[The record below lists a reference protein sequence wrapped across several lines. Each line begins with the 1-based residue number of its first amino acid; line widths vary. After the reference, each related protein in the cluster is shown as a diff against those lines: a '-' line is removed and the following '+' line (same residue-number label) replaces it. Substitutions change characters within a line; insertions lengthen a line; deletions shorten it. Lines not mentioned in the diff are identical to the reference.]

1 MSNLRY
7 FTSPYNFISQE
18 NRKVKIYDTTL
29 RDGEQTP
36 GVKFTKEQKVE
47 IARKLDEVGVH
58 AIEAGFPVIS
68 PYDEDAVRAVASERL
83 NADVLCL
90 CRSKQK
96 DIDAAIRADVDG
108 IIIFL
113 AVSDLHLKYKLKTDL
128 SIAVNQAATS
138 VEYAKDHGFFVQL
151 SAEDATRTSLNSLV
165 TLYTA
170 AKENGADR
178 LGIADTTG
186 CIRPKGMAYLVESI
200 RKTFD
205 IELSVH
211 CHDDFGL
218 AVANSL
224 AAYEAGIDAISVSV
238 NGIGERCGNAALEEV
253 VMALYALYGVDLQ
266 LRTEMLHEL
275 SVMVSKYSGVPIPIN
290 KAIVGDN
297 AFRHESGIHVAAV
310 MKHPFTY
317 ESYDPQLVGQDRKLV
332 FGRHSGTESVKEK
345 LTACGLQMTDEELA
359 DIVKRLKNLPIG
371 SELIDNGGLI
381 EFAKKVLAERKKFD
395 EWS

>member
-1 MSNLRY
+1 MRY
-7 FTSPYNFISQE
+7 FTSPYNFIHQE

-68 PYDEDAVRAVASERL
+68 PYDEDAVRAVSSERL
-83 NADVLCL
+83 NADILCL

-96 DIDAAIRADVDG
+96 DIDAALRADVDG
-108 IIIFL
+108 VIIFL
-113 AVSDLHLKYKLKTDL
+113 AVSDLHLKYKLKMDL
-128 SIAVNQAATS
+128 AMAISQASAS
-138 VEYAKDHGFFVQL
+138 VEYAKDHGLFVQL
-151 SAEDATRTSLNSLV
+151 SAEDATRTSLNSLIA
-165 TLYTA
+165 LYTA
-170 AKENGADR
+170 AKERGADR

-186 CIRPKGMAYLVESI
+186 CIRPKGMAYLVQSI
-200 RKTFD
+200 RKLFD
-205 IELSVH
+205 LELSVH

-253 VMALYALYGVDLQ
+253 VMALYALYGVDLE
-266 LRTEMLHEL
+266 LRTELLCEL
-275 SVMVSKYSGVPIPIN
+275 SLMVSRFSGVPIPVN
-290 KAIVGDN
+290 KAVVGAN

-317 ESYDPQLVGQDRKLV
+317 EAYDPQLVGQERKLV
-332 FGRHSGTESVKEK
+332 FGRHSGTESVREK
-345 LTACGLQMTDEELA
+345 LAACGMQVTEEELA
-359 DIVKRLKNLPIG
+359 EIVKRLKTLPIG

-381 EFAKKVLAERKKFD
+381 NFAKRVLAERARD
-395 EWS
+395 G

>member
-7 FTSPYNFISQE
+7 FTSPYNFIFQE

-96 DIDAAIRADVDG
+96 DIDAAIRTDVDG
-108 IIIFL
+108 VIIFL
-113 AVSDLHLKYKLKTDL
+113 AVSDLHLKYKLKSDL
-128 SIAVNQAATS
+128 STAVNQAATS

-165 TLYTA
+165 TLYTT
-170 AKENGADR
+170 AKQNGADR

-186 CIRPKGMAYLVESI
+186 CIRPKGMAYLVEAI
-200 RKTFD
+200 RKSFD

-317 ESYDPQLVGQDRKLV
+317 ESYAPQLVGQDRKLV

-345 LTACGLQMTDEELA
+345 LTACGLQLTDEELA

-381 EFAKKVLAERKKFD
+381 NFTNKVLAERKKFD
-395 EWS
+395 ERS

>member
-1 MSNLRY
+1 MKGSTLRY
-7 FTSPYNFISQE
+7 FTSPYNFIHQE

-68 PYDEDAVRAVASERL
+68 PYDEDAVRAVSSERL
-83 NADVLCL
+83 NADILCL

-96 DIDAAIRADVDG
+96 DIDAALRADVDG
-108 IIIFL
+108 VIIFL
-113 AVSDLHLKYKLKTDL
+113 AVSDLHLKYKLKMDL
-128 SIAVNQAATS
+128 AMAISQASAS
-138 VEYAKDHGFFVQL
+138 VEYAKDHGLFVQL
-151 SAEDATRTSLNSLV
+151 SAEDATRTSLNSLIA
-165 TLYTA
+165 LYTA
-170 AKENGADR
+170 AKERGADR

-186 CIRPKGMAYLVESI
+186 CIRPKGMAYLVQSI
-200 RKTFD
+200 RKLFD
-205 IELSVH
+205 LELSVH

-253 VMALYALYGVDLQ
+253 VMALYALYGVDLE
-266 LRTEMLHEL
+266 LRTELLCEL
-275 SVMVSKYSGVPIPIN
+275 SLMVSRFSGVPIPVN
-290 KAIVGDN
+290 KAVVGAN

-317 ESYDPQLVGQDRKLV
+317 EAYDPQLVGQERKLV
-332 FGRHSGTESVKEK
+332 FGRHSGTESVREK
-345 LTACGLQMTDEELA
+345 LAACGMQVTEEELA
-359 DIVKRLKNLPIG
+359 EIVKRLKTLPIG

-381 EFAKKVLAERKKFD
+381 NFAKRVLAERARD
-395 EWS
+395 G